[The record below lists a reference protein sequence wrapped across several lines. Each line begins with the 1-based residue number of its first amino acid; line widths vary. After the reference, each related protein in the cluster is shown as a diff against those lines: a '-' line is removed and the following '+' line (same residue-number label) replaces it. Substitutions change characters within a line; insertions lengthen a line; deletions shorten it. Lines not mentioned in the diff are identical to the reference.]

1 VPVDLSQEF
10 EARFVRPRPGR
21 TLIVGSRVY
30 PKRSDRRRLYRD
42 AVGVDQVAGEGVD
55 RALDLELELPADLG
69 TFQHVECVSVLEH
82 SPRPWLIAANIERL
96 MEPGATL
103 HLSVPFAWSV
113 HAYPADYFRFT
124 VEGVRTL
131 FPGIHWAE
139 LLYAHGRFQ
148 QDGKVP
154 PALLRGG
161 EKYFA
166 RTQVMG
172 FGERCA
178 SL

>member
-1 VPVDLSQEF
+1 VPIDLSREF

-30 PKRSDRRRLYRD
+30 PGRTDRRRLYRD
-42 AVGVDQVAGEGVD
+42 AVGVDQLAGEG
-55 RALDLELELPADLG
+55 ADLVMNLEESPPDG
-69 TFQHVECVSVLEH
+69 FGPFDHIELISTLEH

-96 MEPGATL
+96 MSPGATL
-103 HLSVPFAWSV
+103 HLSVPFVWNV

-124 VEGVRTL
+124 VEGVRAL
-131 FPGIHWAE
+131 FSRVRWAE

-148 QDGKVP
+148 RDGKVP
-154 PALLRGG
+154 PALLHGG
-161 EKYFA
+161 QKYFA

-172 FGERCA
+172 FGCR
-178 SL
+178 SS